1 MTTATLQR
9 TTNVVVWNAS
19 GSGALIEAAYPL
31 SIGTVGVL
39 EVEVDGQVRCE
50 WFRVCRIHRAVS
62 GASSVVA
69 VEFLPLAVNGR
80 PALRDALGDALGDT
94 LGVHA
99 WGMDAIPGG
108 SSGDNGN
115 TVEGGKA
122 GPGNRRPDREAFRGK
137 VVKFPARDGRREV
150 GSGVAQT
157 SRQPRDV
164 HADREE
170 GDKQMTTFFS
180 RLVRDDEGQDLIE
193 YVLIGSFVSIAAL
206 TAATALGT
214 NLNTWY
220 SKVSSFVL
228 SAGNKVP

>member
-9 TTNVVVWNAS
+9 TTNVVVRNAS
-19 GSGALIEAAYPL
+19 GSGALIESAFPL
-31 SIGTVGVL
+31 SLGTVGVL
-39 EVEVDGQVRCE
+39 EVEVDGETRSE
-50 WFRVCRIHRAVS
+50 WFRVCRVHRTVA

-69 VEFLPLAVNGR
+69 VEFLPLAVNRR
-80 PALRDALGDALGDT
+80 PALRETLGDGPGLPM
-94 LGVHA
+94 

-108 SSGDNGN
+108 SSGDPGN
-115 TVEGGKA
+115 SGGKGQA
-122 GPGNRRPDREAFRGK
+122 AVSVQNVDRAVFRGK
-137 VVKFPARDGRREV
+137 IVKFPSRAGQSEV
-150 GSGVAQT
+150 GSAVAQPL
-157 SRQPRDV
+157 RQARDE
-164 HADREE
+164 HAEREE
-170 GDKQMTTFFS
+170 GDKQMTTFLS

-214 NLNTWY
+214 NLNNWY